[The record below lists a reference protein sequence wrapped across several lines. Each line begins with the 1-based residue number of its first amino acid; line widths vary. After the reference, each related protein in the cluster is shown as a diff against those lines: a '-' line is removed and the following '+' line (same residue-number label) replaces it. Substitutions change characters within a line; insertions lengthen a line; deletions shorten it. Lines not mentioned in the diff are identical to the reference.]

1 MNANRRYLFGILAD
15 ALVKNT
21 LQSAISNDGG
31 GEMFVVAHR
40 RHRNDN
46 EDDNTRIG
54 PLPLEEEHAATRT
67 ESGPWLGTGH
77 SSRSRTPIGT
87 SDGRFRGGGAGAE
100 DNGRPV
106 ATGNGCT
113 VNDKGNLVP
122 WVDLRHCKQ

>member
-1 MNANRRYLFGILAD
+1 MGSLRMRSKKIHYNQPYP
-15 ALVKNT
+15 T
-21 LQSAISNDGG
+21 T
-31 GEMFVVAHR
+31 GEEKRSSSRTASTV
-40 RHRNDN
+40 NDN
-46 EDDNTRIG
+46 KDDNTRIG
-54 PLPLEEEHAATRT
+54 PLPLEEEYAATRT